1 MSMSKLRKISEA
13 TLKSVKAGH
22 SGLFTT
28 NDLALLI
35 DIEVD
40 SNFAKYLH
48 KVVKI
53 GVLEKVCTNIFINP
67 LVPPEGKGV
76 LVKIAN
82 IIHWDKLVYISLESQ
97 LSYLGVISQ
106 VMIDRLT
113 VMTTGRSGVTKTKY
127 GTIEFTH
134 TSRKIEL
141 IKDDIYFDPD
151 IGAFRATKE
160 KAVTDLKRVGRNI
173 NMIETIDK

>member
-1 MSMSKLRKISEA
+1 MSKLRKISEV
-13 TLKSVKAGH
+13 TLKSKKSGH

-35 DIEVD
+35 NSEVD
-40 SNFAKYLH
+40 SNFPKFLH
-48 KVVKI
+48 KAVKA
-53 GVLEKVCTNIFINP
+53 GVLEKVCTNVFINP

-82 IIHWDKLVYISLESQ
+82 IIHWNKFVYISMESQ
-97 LSYLGVISQ
+97 LSYLGIISQ
-106 VMIDRLT
+106 VIMDRLT
-113 VMTTGRSGVTKTKY
+113 VMTTGRSGVIKTKY

-134 TSRKIEL
+134 TSRTIES
-141 IKDDIYFDPD
+141 IKDEIYFDPD

-160 KAVTDLKRVGRNI
+160 KALKDLKRVGRNI
-173 NMIETIDK
+173 NMIESIDE